1 MSDEVRI
8 LVVEDEPS
16 MQIGLA
22 DNLGFEGYS
31 VDVASDGNQALQKIL
46 DENWDLIL
54 LDVMMPGMSGF
65 DVLKSIRK
73 QGVKVAVIMLSA
85 RSQEMDRVLGLELG
99 ADDYI
104 IKPFS
109 LRELLA
115 RIKAVLR
122 RSESESAGDN
132 RSNIQIGRLRVDF
145 QTGRAWQDNEE
156 IELSNRELDLIRF
169 LWQHKGETISRE
181 KILQTV
187 WGFDEAPTSRTVDN
201 FIVKLRQKIEST
213 NSSPR
218 FIISVHGVG
227 YKLVSS
233 SDNS

>member
-1 MSDEVRI
+1 MSDIVRI

-16 MQIGLA
+16 MQMGLA
-22 DNLGFEGYS
+22 DNLGFEGYT
-31 VDVASDGNQALQKIL
+31 VGMASDGNQALQMITN
-46 DENWDLIL
+46 ETWDLVL
-54 LDVMMPGMSGF
+54 LDVMMPGISGF

-73 QGVKVAVIMLSA
+73 QGIKVAVIMLSA

-109 LRELLA
+109 LRELMA

-122 RSESESAGDN
+122 RSESDSASDN
-132 RSNIQIGRLRVDF
+132 RSNIQIGRLSVDF
-145 QTGRAWQDNEE
+145 KGGRAWQDSDE
-156 IELSNRELDLIRF
+156 IELSNRELELLRF

-201 FIVKLRQKIEST
+201 FIVKLRQKIEAT
-213 NSSPR
+213 NGSPR

-233 SDNS
+233 GDK